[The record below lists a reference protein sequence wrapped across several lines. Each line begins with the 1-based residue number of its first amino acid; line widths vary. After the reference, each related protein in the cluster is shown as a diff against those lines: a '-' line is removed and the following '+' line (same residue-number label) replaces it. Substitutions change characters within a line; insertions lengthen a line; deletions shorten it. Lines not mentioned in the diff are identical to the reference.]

1 MNRHQRRALAKKML
15 PGGLQPIAD
24 AATKLQEALGAV
36 QQVGNPK
43 ELERLVQEAHTTVSF
58 LVEDV
63 QKLANEQELLRNLL
77 FARDPGLKEEFERL
91 TMGAMVPSAAPCP
104 KCVENGPCSHQ

>member
-1 MNRHQRRALAKKML
+1 MNRHQRRALAKKM

-43 ELERLVQEAHTTVSF
+43 ELERLVQEAHTTVSL

-63 QKLANEQELLRNLL
+63 QKLADEHELLKNLL
-77 FARDPGLKEEFERL
+77 FARDPGLKDEFERL
-91 TMGAMVPSAAPCP
+91 TMGTMVPSAAPCP
-104 KCVENGPCSHQ
+104 KCVENGPCPHQ